1 METDCNSSFNQII
14 SNLHSIILFLI
25 EKEKEKNELRASRA
39 NLLTKIKQIEKL
51 NENEENLRK
60 Y

>member
-1 METDCNSSFNQII
+1 METDCNSSFNQFI

>member
-1 METDCNSSFNQII
+1 METDCNFSFNRII
-14 SNLHSIILFLI
+14 LNMNSIILYLN

-39 NLLTKIKQIEKL
+39 SLLTKINQIEKQ